1 MADEKTQTFNLQVLD
16 VPDLRETFAD
26 SVGGCLCDGQTAR
39 LEFCVTRF
47 EQVNPQTP
55 LSGKRYPVCRLVL
68 TLPALADL
76 AGKAQGLMQA
86 LAKQGTLA
94 QHKPP
99 TAPAS

>member
-1 MADEKTQTFNLQVLD
+1 
-16 VPDLRETFAD
+16 
-26 SVGGCLCDGQTAR
+26 
-39 LEFCVTRF
+39 
-47 EQVNPQTP
+47 
-55 LSGKRYPVCRLVL
+55 VL